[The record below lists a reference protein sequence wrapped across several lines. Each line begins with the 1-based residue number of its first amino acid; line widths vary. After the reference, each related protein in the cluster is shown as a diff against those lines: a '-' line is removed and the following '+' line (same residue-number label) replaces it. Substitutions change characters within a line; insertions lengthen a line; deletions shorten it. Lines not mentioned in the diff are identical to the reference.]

1 MTVRPG
7 EFRMSNIR
15 IMKNHKLHRYPNAI
29 RKPEIKKQFIFH
41 MVMAHADEMV
51 MVKYIAHS
59 SVFY

>member
-1 MTVRPG
+1 
-7 EFRMSNIR
+7 
-15 IMKNHKLHRYPNAI
+15 MKNHKLHRYPNAI